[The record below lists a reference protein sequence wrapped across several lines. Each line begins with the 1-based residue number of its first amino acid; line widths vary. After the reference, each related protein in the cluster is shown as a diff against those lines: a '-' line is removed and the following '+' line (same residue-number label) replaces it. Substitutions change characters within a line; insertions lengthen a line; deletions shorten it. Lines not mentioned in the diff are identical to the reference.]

1 MDEAVPMTL
10 FLSYVKTDHAITP
23 SPVYALEVKG
33 VGEAGTI
40 AWLWREYA
48 RNERYCVH

>member
-1 MDEAVPMTL
+1 MDEAVPKTL
-10 FLSYVKTDHAITP
+10 VLPYVETDHAIST

-40 AWLWREYA
+40 AWLWHECA